1 MAKIVDRL
9 MDFLCVGDTYED
21 ERPTGDQY
29 HTEREPKI
37 EEPSSLRKG
46 NVLSLHAP
54 KQLRVVVTEP
64 ISFDESQALAEHLKS
79 RRQVVLN
86 LENTDKDVAQRII
99 DFISGACY
107 ALDGHVQ
114 KIGDGV
120 FLFAP
125 HNVDITSEV
134 KQQNSNQSPLP
145 WLGLGREK
153 RG

>member
-64 ISFDESQALAEHLKS
+64 ISFDESQA
-79 RRQVVLN
+79 
-86 LENTDKDVAQRII
+86 
-99 DFISGACY
+99 SGT
-107 ALDGHVQ
+107 
-114 KIGDGV
+114 
-120 FLFAP
+120 P
-125 HNVDITSEV
+125 
-134 KQQNSNQSPLP
+134 
-145 WLGLGREK
+145 
-153 RG
+153 